1 MSVASCPLATLSL
14 AYADYDLSASLLILS
29 ILWIVWLIFSYSP
42 SLFFFFLNDP
52 APPEIYPLS
61 LPDALPICQEGRPPA
76 PRFMVPRGAG
86 GIDLGGHHLDGLSGE
101 RGAGPPQGHLGHRG
115 RRARRG
121 GRIPQGGRSEE
132 HTSELQS
139 LAYLVCRLL
148 LEKK

>member
-1 MSVASCPLATLSL
+1 MLVYLVSVFPPLVIFFLFS
-14 AYADYDLSASLLILS
+14 SSFILYMHF
-29 ILWIVWLIFSYSP
+29 LCIFY
-42 SLFFFFLNDP
+42 FFFLNDP